1 MPFTW
6 NKCKLV
12 KDQISTTKTFL
23 GEIECDKDTIIRI
36 YWKAEWNNPSSKTW
50 SSSLNKDKKGS
61 STNIE
66 EAHLK
71 MKKNIDYEVLKKS
84 LPCQWC
90 MQITSLRCLTP
101 IRESSMIPLGVI
113 QERFPSRNSSTG
125 DSKYKV

>member
-1 MPFTW
+1 VPFTW

-12 KDQISTTKTFL
+12 KDQISTTKKFL

-36 YWKAEWNNPSSKTW
+36 YWKAEWNNPRSKTW

-61 STNIE
+61 NTNIE

-84 LPCQWC
+84 LPCQ
-90 MQITSLRCLTP
+90 RK
-101 IRESSMIPLGVI
+101 
-113 QERFPSRNSSTG
+113 FNDPSRSHSREI
-125 DSKYKV
+125 SQ